1 MIAISRPMKHIQAV
15 SCPLWRRGTSSGAS
29 ISRPSASTA
38 TRSSWSWCKTPSEP
52 RNPHEKGAP
61 EVELSA
67 SGYLEPQ
74 LSKDTPLENFVRLT
88 EDARRERQL
97 RIDLGESAGLKMP
110 RPLGAKG
117 PGKGTK
123 GQPFRAPQPNYG
135 YENRFQGAIVA
146 SRPKF

>member
-1 MIAISRPMKHIQAV
+1 MSFVAERYFKRGFNLKTFGVDSNAELMELVQDAV
-15 SCPLWRRGTSSGAS
+15 GGPKACAFRVF
-29 ISRPSASTA
+29 
-38 TRSSWSWCKTPSEP
+38 
-52 RNPHEKGAP
+52 

-97 RIDLGESAGLKMP
+97 RIDLGESTALKMP